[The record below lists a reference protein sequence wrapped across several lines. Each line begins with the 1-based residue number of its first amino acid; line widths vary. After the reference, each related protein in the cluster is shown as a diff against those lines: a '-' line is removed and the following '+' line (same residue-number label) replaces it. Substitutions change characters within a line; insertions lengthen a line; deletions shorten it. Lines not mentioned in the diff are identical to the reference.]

1 MTACASLEKDIHSE
15 GDAMEKVWEWT
26 RNGLAILGVLAAGF
40 WLGSGRTVNASSNQ
54 SSGGNVEFQLTG
66 INPTSSLLVYQPGT
80 KTVYVYQGATTGN
93 DALQCSFMFQLD
105 KPGQVIRRI
114 PCAVQQLNP

>member
-1 MTACASLEKDIHSE
+1 
-15 GDAMEKVWEWT
+15 MEKVWGCT
-26 RNGLAILGVLAAGF
+26 RNGLALVGVLAFGF
-40 WLGSGRTVNASSNQ
+40 WLGAGRTVKASSYQ
-54 SSGGNVEFQLTG
+54 SGGGDVEFQLTG

-93 DALQCSFMFQLD
+93 AALQCSFMFQLD
-105 KPGQVIRRI
+105 KPGNVIRRV

>member
-1 MTACASLEKDIHSE
+1 
-15 GDAMEKVWEWT
+15 MEKVWEWT
-26 RNGLAILGVLAAGF
+26 RNGLAILGLLALGF
-40 WLGSGRTVNASSNQ
+40 WLGSGRTVSASTYQ
-54 SSGGNVEFQLTG
+54 SAGGDVEFQLTA

-93 DALQCSFMFQLD
+93 AALQCSFMFQLD
-105 KPGQVIRRI
+105 KPGNVIRRI

>member
-1 MTACASLEKDIHSE
+1 
-15 GDAMEKVWEWT
+15 MEKVWEWT
-26 RNGLAILGVLAAGF
+26 RNGLAILGVLALGF
-40 WLGSGRTVNASSNQ
+40 WLGSGRTVNASTYQ
-54 SSGGNVEFQLTG
+54 ASGGDVEFQLTG
-66 INPTSSLLVYQPGT
+66 ISPTSSLLVYQPGT

-93 DALQCSFMFQLD
+93 SALQCSFMFQLN

>member
-1 MTACASLEKDIHSE
+1 M
-15 GDAMEKVWEWT
+15 GKVWRCG
-26 RNGLAILGVLAAGF
+26 RNGLAVIGLLALGF
-40 WLGSGRTVNASSNQ
+40 WLGAGRTVKASSYE
-54 SSGGNVEFQLTG
+54 SGGGNVEFQLTG

-93 DALQCSFMFQLD
+93 SALQCSFMFQLD

-114 PCAVQQLNP
+114 PCGVQQLNP

>member
-1 MTACASLEKDIHSE
+1 
-15 GDAMEKVWEWT
+15 MEKAWEWT
-26 RNGLAILGVLAAGF
+26 RNGLAIVGVLAFGF
-40 WLGSGRTVNASSNQ
+40 WLGAGRTVSASSYQ
-54 SSGGNVEFQLTG
+54 SSSSDVESQLTG

-93 DALQCSFMFQLD
+93 AALQCSFMFQLD

-114 PCAVQQLNP
+114 PCGVQQLNP